1 MRPGTRDSVG
11 DVRTR
16 ARANRALAR
25 ITTAPTADE
34 MRALMSRADGADRV
48 VGFVQDVLMLAG
60 GGPGACTNVA
70 LALNDARWPF
80 RAYKPVENLLPLLRG
95 APQPHACPPP
105 RTRRS
110 TGEDVARRHPQVG
123 DTNTWIFAPSRR
135 PLRRVL
141 DRLRSSRAPLGFE
154 QVTPSTPRRPFAPS
168 TACAPSATPLTPPP
182 A

>member
-16 ARANRALAR
+16 ARATRALAR

-80 RAYKPVENLLPLLRG
+80 RAYKPVENILPLLRG
-95 APQPHACPPP
+95 AP
-105 RTRRS
+105 R
-110 TGEDVARRHPQVG
+110 
-123 DTNTWIFAPSRR
+123 
-135 PLRRVL
+135 
-141 DRLRSSRAPLGFE
+141 
-154 QVTPSTPRRPFAPS
+154 TPRRIPLPARDARTSAPG
-168 TACAPSATPLTPPP
+168 ADPPKI
-182 A
+182 